1 MIKKGMYMENKKNEY
16 LWIDIAL
23 NYKQQLPGLMVVM
36 QFHLLEEFNIPD
48 LCEKKYASVLL
59 NDQSDYIAILYDAG
73 SEYIMECFEQNIL
86 EEEYPVI
93 KKYKVESSDFK
104 NAKVIA
110 YNMVERNTKIISN
123 IDFWIDFLCDD

>member
-93 KKYKVESSDFK
+93 KKYKVESSDYK

>member
-1 MIKKGMYMENKKNEY
+1 
-16 LWIDIAL
+16 
-23 NYKQQLPGLMVVM
+23 
-36 QFHLLEEFNIPD
+36 
-48 LCEKKYASVLL
+48 
-59 NDQSDYIAILYDAG
+59 
-73 SEYIMECFEQNIL
+73 MECFEQNIL

-123 IDFWIDFLCDD
+123 IDFWIDLLCDD

>member
-1 MIKKGMYMENKKNEY
+1 MIKKSMYMENKKNEY
-16 LWIDIAL
+16 LWIDITL

-36 QFHLLEEFNIPD
+36 QFHLPEEFDVPD

-86 EEEYPVI
+86 EENPVI

-123 IDFWIDFLCDD
+123 IDFWIDLLCDD

>member
-1 MIKKGMYMENKKNEY
+1 MIKKGMYMENKKDEY

-110 YNMVERNTKIISN
+110 YNMVERNTKIISKV
-123 IDFWIDFLCDD
+123 DFWIDLLCDD

>member
-123 IDFWIDFLCDD
+123 IDFWIDFLCDE

>member
-1 MIKKGMYMENKKNEY
+1 MIKKGMYMENKKDEY

>member
-104 NAKVIA
+104 NTKVIA

-123 IDFWIDFLCDD
+123 IDFWIDFLCDE